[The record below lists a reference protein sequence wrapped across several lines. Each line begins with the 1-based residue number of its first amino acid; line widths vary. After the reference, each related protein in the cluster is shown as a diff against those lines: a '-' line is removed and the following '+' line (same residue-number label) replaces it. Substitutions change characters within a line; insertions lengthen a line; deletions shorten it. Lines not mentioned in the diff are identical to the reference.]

1 MLLLIFRWIIYL
13 FKWILIL
20 IIGSVVCEYV
30 FLPIFVMRNTVIYLI
45 TNSGIVGYMWI
56 QSFYIFFF
64 CFVGL
69 FLMQFIFWKD

>member
-1 MLLLIFRWIIYL
+1 MILSIFNAIRLLLKYIF
-13 FKWILIL
+13 IL
-20 IIGSVVCEYV
+20 IILSVVCEYV

-45 TNSGIVGYMWI
+45 TNSGVVGYMWI